1 MGAPDLAYAFSQAR
15 LQARFGMR
23 PAASEWQH
31 IAATRD
37 LGALLQLLRD
47 GSLARWTER
56 LATRPAIHEIERR
69 LREEWTVAVDEV
81 AGWQP
86 EPWRPATRWM
96 RWIPY
101 LPSLQKLARGGRAP
115 AWMRADPVLGPI
127 VAREPRER
135 GPGLAR
141 TPLAPL
147 SRGFGRPAD
156 VHGAWVKHWQSLWPD
171 SGPARAPLER
181 LLRTLRAHRTRIAA
195 APPEARSTDTL
206 ESLDRQLGLL
216 FRRNPLSPAACA
228 AYLCLL
234 ALDVRRLRGALA
246 VRALRDAP
254 VVPP

>member
-1 MGAPDLAYAFSQAR
+1 
-15 LQARFGMR
+15 
-23 PAASEWQH
+23 
-31 IAATRD
+31 
-37 LGALLQLLRD
+37 
-47 GSLARWTER
+47 
-56 LATRPAIHEIERR
+56 
-69 LREEWTVAVDEV
+69 
-81 AGWQP
+81 
-86 EPWRPATRWM
+86 M

-127 VAREPRER
+127 VAREPLER

-147 SRGFGRPAD
+147 SRGFSRPPD
-156 VHGAWVKHWQSLWPD
+156 VHGAWVNHWQSLWPD